1 MRTAYA
7 KGLNHKQVIWRHALP
22 NALNPVVTAISG
34 WMAELLAWSFFV
46 EFIFGW
52 KGLGKLTVDALDKF
66 DFPLVMGA
74 VLVSALI
81 FVVISLL
88 ADLVYARLDPRVR
101 L

>member
-1 MRTAYA
+1 
-7 KGLNHKQVIWRHALP
+7 
-22 NALNPVVTAISG
+22 
-34 WMAELLAWSFFV
+34 MAELLAGSFFV

-52 KGLGKLTVDALDKF
+52 KGLGKLTVDALEKF

-81 FVVISLL
+81 FVVVSLV

>member
-1 MRTAYA
+1 
-7 KGLNHKQVIWRHALP
+7 
-22 NALNPVVTAISG
+22 
-34 WMAELLAWSFFV
+34 V

-52 KGLGKLTVDALDKF
+52 KGLGKLTVDALEKF

-81 FVVISLL
+81 FVVVSLV